1 MKYACLLALA
11 VVVAAAGPA
20 SSQTAQAPTGGLSKG
35 NLEFSGGWIHST
47 GDNGLDGFNLG
58 AAIWF
63 TRRVSVGFEYDHAG
77 DTSTIGAFQLKSVG
91 LVTVKSHLQNWL
103 VGPRI
108 YFPPK
113 NVKQKFDLNPFA
125 EFKIGGTH
133 LNQEVSQVGGPT
145 ISASDNA
152 YSWMLG
158 GGVDY
163 ILSPHWAARGN
174 LDLLRTHL
182 VESGQT
188 RLRFV
193 IGVSYTFLR
202 RK

>member
-1 MKYACLLALA
+1 MKYTLLTIGFLALSTA
-11 VVVAAAGPA
+11 VAFC
-20 SSQTAQAPTGGLSKG
+20 QTAQAPTGGLSKG

-47 GDNGLDGFNLG
+47 GDFGLDGYNLG

-63 TRRVSVGFEYDHAG
+63 TRRISVGLEYDHAG
-77 DTSTIGAFQLKSVG
+77 DTSSIGTFALTSAG
-91 LVTVKSHLQNWL
+91 LVTVKSTMQNWL
-103 VGPRI
+103 VGPRV

-113 NVKQKFDLNPFA
+113 KVKRFDVDPFG

-133 LNQEVSQVGGPT
+133 LSQKLSQVGVASQ
-145 ISASDNA
+145 SASDNA

-163 ILSPHWAARGN
+163 IVSTHWALRGN

-182 VESGQT
+182 AESGQS

-193 IGVSYTFLR
+193 LGVNYTFLR

>member
-1 MKYACLLALA
+1 MTYRSLLAIGVLM
-11 VVVAAAGPA
+11 VASGDAF
-20 SSQTAQAPTGGLSKG
+20 SQTAQAPTGGLSKG

-47 GDNGLDGFNLG
+47 GDNGLDGYNLG

-63 TRRVSVGFEYDHAG
+63 TRRISVGFEYDHAG
-77 DTSTIGAFQLKSVG
+77 DTSSIGVFSLTSVG
-91 LVTVKSHLQNWL
+91 LVTVKSTMQSWL
-103 VGPRI
+103 VGPRVF
-108 YFPPK
+108 FPSK
-113 NVKQKFDLNPFA
+113 TIKRFDVDPFA
-125 EFKIGGTH
+125 EFKIGATH
-133 LNQEVSQVGGPT
+133 LNQRLSQVGGLSQ
-145 ISASDNA
+145 SASDSA

-158 GGVDY
+158 GGADY
-163 ILSPHWAARGN
+163 VVSPHWALRGN

-193 IGVSYTFLR
+193 VGVNYTFLR

>member
-1 MKYACLLALA
+1 
-11 VVVAAAGPA
+11 
-20 SSQTAQAPTGGLSKG
+20 LSKG

-77 DTSTIGAFQLKSVG
+77 DTSTIGAFQLTSVG